1 FFPRSGYTSGDV
13 FMNVVH
19 VFPYTPRLSGGHS
32 NAIRSFIACQRAK
45 GINATGIAPQAD
57 ELLAKK
63 DWGFPLVE
71 VGSLWNLRWR
81 IIAERFGIAA
91 ADSLLNFYSVNHRF
105 APLMKDLRRAGV
117 PYVLTEQG
125 QLAFQN
131 PARWLKKFVYLNFFD
146 RGPRKAAGLHV
157 LTRLVGSRLKFLV
170 PGYRGQILV
179 QGNLVSLANPGQM
192 PAASRSNYGI
202 PEEAFVLLFLGR

>member
-1 FFPRSGYTSGDV
+1 
-13 FMNVVH
+13 
-19 VFPYTPRLSGGHS
+19 
-32 NAIRSFIACQRAK
+32 
-45 GINATGIAPQAD
+45 
-57 ELLAKK
+57 
-63 DWGFPLVE
+63 
-71 VGSLWNLRWR
+71 
-81 IIAERFGIAA
+81 
-91 ADSLLNFYSVNHRF
+91 HRF

-192 PAASRSNYGI
+192 PAASRSNCGL
-202 PEEAFVLLFLGR
+202 PEEAFVLLFLGRLDVWTKGLDRVVEAFAQLSHNRFRLVMAGPDWAGGQAKLERLAERLGCRGRMDFLGPVYGEKKWSVLRSADLFVSPSRKEG